1 MAIAKEIRQRR
12 LTVVDDSPEVLAVL
26 EAALRTDGAEVAMFG
41 RNVTLHDIQASD
53 PDLLVI
59 DLRLGA
65 ENLRGLQI
73 IRRVRSHPELR
84 HVPIIVCSAALD
96 AITRH
101 EDELHGIADLFVL
114 AKPFSLEDLEARVE
128 EALGE
133 PREAPLASCCRRE
146 PRVDRR
152 PIAVDGVRGRGQS
165 NRHPGVRPGWRP
177 SNLGAGHA
185 RARRVNARVHVR
197 PRGYR

>member
-1 MAIAKEIRQRR
+1 MAVAKQIRQRR
-12 LTVVDDSPEVLAVL
+12 LTIVDDSPEVLAVL
-26 EAALRTDGAEVAMFG
+26 EDALRTDGAKVAMFD
-41 RNVTLHDIQASD
+41 RDVTLQDIQASD

-73 IRRVRSHPELR
+73 IRRVRSHPALR

-101 EDELHGIADLFVL
+101 EDELRGIADLFVL
-114 AKPFSLEDLEARVE
+114 AKPFSLDDLEARVK

-133 PREAPLASCCRRE
+133 PREAPLAS
-146 PRVDRR
+146 
-152 PIAVDGVRGRGQS
+152 
-165 NRHPGVRPGWRP
+165 
-177 SNLGAGHA
+177 
-185 RARRVNARVHVR
+185 
-197 PRGYR
+197 